1 MTDRAR
7 SAITGVA
14 EVVLNAH
21 DLPAM
26 TAFYRDVLGFRPYSQ
41 FPESDPTIVFL
52 TVADLASPLGRGG
65 HGQLFALV
73 DAARHVHTRDAYRG
87 IDSARSTLN
96 HLAFEIDPADF
107 DAEKARLEGLG
118 FAVTAR
124 EFPHMQARGMFFR
137 DPEDNLIE
145 LICHH
150 PG

>member
-21 DLPAM
+21 DLSAM
-26 TAFYRDVLGFRPYSQ
+26 TAFYRDVLGFRPHSR
-41 FPESDPTIVFL
+41 FPEKDPTIVFL
-52 TVADLASPLGRGG
+52 TVADLDTPLGRGG

-73 DAARHVHTRDAYRG
+73 DPARHPPARAAYQG
-87 IDSARSTLN
+87 LDVSRSTLN

-107 DAEKARLEGLG
+107 EAEKARLEGRGL
-118 FAVTAR
+118 AVTVH
-124 EFPHMQARGMFFR
+124 EFAHMRAKGMFFR
-137 DPEDNLIE
+137 DPEGNLIE